1 MYFFKSK
8 QTGKQC
14 PLVVEFLATFCRK
27 WLLKVP
33 LNVSELEWKRIERG
47 CTYTYSQ
54 LTLKWMSLDCGR
66 CTTDL

>member
-1 MYFFKSK
+1 MPPGGWIFSYILQK
-8 QTGKQC
+8 
-14 PLVVEFLATFCRK
+14 VVTESTF
-27 WLLKVP
+27 
-33 LNVSELEWKRIERG
+33 NVSELEWKRIERG